1 MTLSYRY
8 NPQAKPQTVLY
19 VRLST
24 IEQTISAQRQQ
35 AESLGYV
42 VDKVI
47 EDHIVPGVTTAFLD
61 REGGQRLF
69 ATLRE
74 GDVLLVRWLD
84 RLGHNY
90 DDIQRIM
97 GLFFERGVTI
107 KTLINELTFDAQP
120 KDAEQKAMRD
130 AMMSFM
136 SAMAQAQA
144 TANREA
150 QAAGIANAKARN
162 PTAYKGRKPSYTQEN
177 IDQIRQMSGDGLGV
191 NEIARRLGLSKFLV
205 SRINKDT
212 TAAYE
217 ALERWGISAEPH
229 PKKV

>member
-74 GDVLLVRWLD
+74 GGCFIGALAGS
-84 RLGHNY
+84 LG
-90 DDIQRIM
+90 
-97 GLFFERGVTI
+97 
-107 KTLINELTFDAQP
+107 
-120 KDAEQKAMRD
+120 
-130 AMMSFM
+130 S
-136 SAMAQAQA
+136 
-144 TANREA
+144 
-150 QAAGIANAKARN
+150 
-162 PTAYKGRKPSYTQEN
+162 
-177 IDQIRQMSGDGLGV
+177 
-191 NEIARRLGLSKFLV
+191 
-205 SRINKDT
+205 
-212 TAAYE
+212 
-217 ALERWGISAEPH
+217 
-229 PKKV
+229 